1 MRKKDVAGIA
11 TFDLIGLL
19 ATNHAWLVYLPPI
32 TLLLILFQWYTEVYK
47 KTFNVSKI
55 VQTMQNMWNNISLS
69 ESQVYKKWQTLVI
82 IREISDSNL
91 ETPQK

>member
-1 MRKKDVAGIA
+1 M
-11 TFDLIGLL
+11 
-19 ATNHAWLVYLPPI
+19 
-32 TLLLILFQWYTEVYK
+32 LLLILFQWYTEVYK
-47 KTFNVSKI
+47 EMFNVGKI
-55 VQTMQNMWNNISLS
+55 AQTTQNMWNNISLS

>member
-1 MRKKDVAGIA
+1 M
-11 TFDLIGLL
+11 
-19 ATNHAWLVYLPPI
+19 
-32 TLLLILFQWYTEVYK
+32 LLLILFQWYTEVYK
-47 KTFNVSKI
+47 ETFNVGKI
-55 VQTMQNMWNNISLS
+55 AQTTQNMWNNISLS